1 MQDWEPV
8 EEQDSSAG
16 EDEGKATAFRPL
28 SVAAPHMLAF
38 HLAWFSLFWCFF
50 STFSA
55 PPLLPVIRDELD
67 LTPGDVANAG
77 IASVSGAVFTR
88 LGMGAACDLLGPRVS
103 SAALSLATAPAMFAA
118 ATVSSAAG
126 FVQLRFFV
134 GLSLANFV
142 ANQYWMSSMFSPA
155 VVGVA
160 NGVSAG
166 WANAGGGAA
175 QLLMPLLYSLLL
187 RRGLGSSLAW
197 RAAFF
202 LPATFQVLTAIAVL
216 SLGQDLPEGNFSDRH
231 YSLKKNKRT
240 LREVISGGITNY
252 RAWVLALTYGFCYGV
267 ELTMENIISEYF
279 YDRFDLRIEV
289 AGVLAASFGLANVVS
304 RPSGGLLSDFMA
316 ARFGMRGRLWS
327 LWVVQS
333 FAGVFCV
340 LLGRAATLLSSVAM
354 LVCFSIF
361 VQAAAGLTFAA
372 VPFISRR
379 SNHRSSSSSSSSSP
393 SPYELIVLFLL
404 PLCICF
410 RRSLGVISGM
420 AGSGGPVG
428 AVATQLLFFSGAG
441 GPKEKGISLMG
452 LTMLACTLPVLLLLF
467 RLPPPPAGEVAAD
480 GDFLPLEGDPQE
492 RPPPPLGNAN
502 HTPFV
507 I

>member
-1 MQDWEPV
+1 MRDWEPV
-8 EEQDSSAG
+8 EEEDSSAG
-16 EDEGKATAFRPL
+16 EDESKATTFRPL
-28 SVAAPHMLAF
+28 SAAPPHMLAF

-55 PPLLPVIRDELD
+55 PPLLPVIRNELD
-67 LTPGDVANAG
+67 LTSGDVANAG

-126 FVQLRFFV
+126 FVQLRFF
-134 GLSLANFV
+134 
-142 ANQYWMSSMFSPA
+142 YWMSSMFSPP

-166 WANAGGGAA
+166 WANAGSGAA

-187 RRGLGSSLAW
+187 QRGLRSSLAW

-216 SLGQDLPEGNFSDRH
+216 FLGQDLPEGNFSDR
-231 YSLKKNKRT
+231 
-240 LREVISGGITNY
+240 EVISSGIKNY
-252 RAWVLALTYGFCYGV
+252 RGWVLALTYGFCYGV

-279 YDRFDLRIEV
+279 YDRFDLKIEV

-340 LLGRAATLLSSVAM
+340 LLDGRRRLSPLSPCSSA
-354 LVCFSIF
+354 S
-361 VQAAAGLTFAA
+361 
-372 VPFISRR
+372 P
-379 SNHRSSSSSSSSSP
+379 SSSRPPPGSPSAWCPSSP
-393 SPYELIVLFLL
+393 EELIVLFLL
-404 PLCICF
+404 FAYMLPQVA
-410 RRSLGVISGM
+410 GVISGM
-420 AGSGGPVG
+420 TGSGGPVG
-428 AVATQLLFFSGAG
+428 AVVTQLLFFSGTCG
-441 GPKEKGISLMG
+441 SKEKGISLMG
-452 LTMLACTLPVLLLLF
+452 LMMLACTLPVLLLF
-467 RLPPPPAGEVAAD
+467 RRPLAPPGEAPVAGTSSLSRATHRGTSESCKSYSRFIIFFFLQNEDKKVA
-480 GDFLPLEGDPQE
+480 
-492 RPPPPLGNAN
+492 RPVGPTLLTITLYLVAGIKASCK
-502 HTPFV
+502 
-507 I
+507 